1 MIFYIEKE
9 IKNSPQVKKILK
21 KFPKAQTLEID
32 NYKNIFDKKISWEI
46 WENIFV
52 LAKLKSNP
60 ITSAPPKY
68 WHNWNAYFFKT
79 SLNCIFDCSYCFLK
93 WAFKNPYPVLFL
105 NYEDIQSE
113 IEKKILSI
121 KEEQKN
127 WKNFDFSSE
136 ACLSDSEFCSK
147 KIENFSIFPKNQI
160 RFYSSD
166 YSDIQGFDFMSD
178 FNENFIKFFEKFD
191 NVMMETRTKS
201 WNIENF
207 LEMAKNWF
215 VPKNLEIAFSLNPQ
229 DLIEKYEKWTAS
241 LESRFIA
248 INKLLEKWFKVWLRF
263 LPLLPV
269 QNYEEIYKD
278 FLEEVKKRID
288 MEKIFSVFATW
299 LLYTKE
305 DYKKILAKNPE
316 LDILYQLQD
325 WWDWFF
331 REREKV
337 RKNFYKIFEEFHEKT
352 IICLDEKNLI

>member
-9 IKNSPQVKKILK
+9 IIDSSQVQKILK
-21 KFPKAQTLEID
+21 KFSKSKNLQILEID
-32 NYKNIFDKKISWEI
+32 NYKNLFDKKISWDV

-52 LAKLKSNP
+52 LAKLKSDP
-60 ITSAPPKY
+60 ITTAPPKY

-93 WAFKNPYPVLFL
+93 WAFKNSYPVLFL
-105 NYEDIQSE
+105 NYEDIQE
-113 IEKKILSI
+113 KIEEKILEI
-121 KEEQKN
+121 KKN
-127 WKNFDFSSE
+127 NPNHDT
-136 ACLSDSEFCSK
+136 
-147 KIENFSIFPKNQI
+147 I

-178 FNENFIKFFEKFD
+178 FNENFVKFFEKFD

-201 WNIENF
+201 SDIENF
-207 LEMAKNWF
+207 LEMAEKWL
-215 VPKNLEIAFSLNPQ
+215 VPKNTEIAFSLNPQ
-229 DLIEKYEKWTAS
+229 SLIEKYEHKTSS
-241 LESRFIA
+241 LKARFSA

-269 QNYEEIYKD
+269 QNYEEVYKK
-278 FLEEVKKRID
+278 FLEEVKKNIP

-299 LLYTKE
+299 LLYTRE
-305 DYKKILAKNPE
+305 DYKKILQKNPE
-316 LDILYQLQD
+316 LDILYKLED

-331 REREKV
+331 REKENV
-337 RKNFYKIFEEFHEKT
+337 RKNFYKIFEEFYEKT

>member
-9 IKNSPQVKKILK
+9 IINSEQVQKILK
-21 KFPKAQTLEID
+21 KFSKSKNLQILEIN
-32 NYKNIFDKKISWEI
+32 NYKNLFDKKISWEK
-46 WENIFV
+46 WENIFI

-60 ITSAPPKY
+60 ITTAPPKY

-93 WAFKNPYPVLFL
+93 WAFKNMYPVLFL
-105 NYEDIQSE
+105 NYSDIQKE
-113 IEKKILSI
+113 IENKILEI
-121 KEEQKN
+121 KK
-127 WKNFDFSSE
+127 
-136 ACLSDSEFCSK
+136 
-147 KIENFSIFPKNQI
+147 ENPNHETI

-178 FNENFIKFFEKFD
+178 FNENFVKFFEKFD

-201 WNIENF
+201 ADIENF
-207 LEMAKNWF
+207 LEMEKNWF
-215 VPKNLEIAFSLNPQ
+215 VPKNTEIAFSLNPQ
-229 DLIEKYEKWTAS
+229 NLIEKYEHWTSS
-241 LESRFIA
+241 LEARFSA
-248 INKLLEKWFKVWLRF
+248 INKLLNKWFKVWLRF

-269 QNYEEIYKD
+269 QNYEEIYKK
-278 FLEEVKKRID
+278 FLEEVKKNID

-299 LLYTKE
+299 LLYTKD

-331 REREKV
+331 REKEKV
-337 RKNFYKIFEEFHEKT
+337 RRNFYKIFEEFHEKT
-352 IICLDEKNLI
+352 IICLDNKNLI

>member
-9 IKNSPQVKKILK
+9 IINSPEISRILK

-32 NYKNIFDKKISWEI
+32 NYKNLFDKKILWEI
-46 WENIFV
+46 WENIFI

-93 WAFKNPYPVLFL
+93 WAFKNAYPVLFL
-105 NYEDIQSE
+105 NYWDIQDKIEEKIFE
-113 IEKKILSI
+113 IQKGQTQGLLL
-121 KEEQKN
+121 QKN
-127 WKNFDFSSE
+127 VGAIPCVRPDNKN
-136 ACLSDSEFCSK
+136 K
-147 KIENFSIFPKNQI
+147 TI

-178 FNENFIKFFEKFD
+178 FNENFINFFEKFD

-201 WNIENF
+201 WNIQNF
-207 LEMAKNWF
+207 LEMAEKWF

-241 LESRFIA
+241 LDSRIIA
-248 INKLLEKWFKVWLRF
+248 INKLLDKWFKVWLRF

-269 QNYEEIYKD
+269 KNYEEIYKK
-278 FLEEVKKRID
+278 FLEEVKKNID

-299 LLYTKE
+299 LLFTKD
-305 DYKKILAKNPE
+305 DYKKILAKKPE

-331 REREKV
+331 REKEKV